1 MGLDWDFVRITPEQ
15 RLRLL
20 SEPSFELLETI
31 HEEREQEG
39 LGFWYCPD
47 DVGEELPSFDN
58 VYHLSLRT
66 FYDELEDLM
75 LLEGDD
81 GPVLQWPLG
90 EGGELLR
97 LEDRLLTLIDPDEVR
112 RLAPM
117 MQTLLDDYLD
127 QRFARQLELLEG
139 PRKVELEELYPQL
152 RTCFADLTHYVQSAA
167 TKEEYILWHYG

>member
-1 MGLDWDFVRITPEQ
+1 MGLDWHFVRVTPEQ

-20 SEPSFELLETI
+20 SQLSSELMETI

-39 LGFWYCPD
+39 LGFWYSPD

-81 GPVLQWPLG
+81 GPVLHWLLE

-97 LEDRLLTLIDPDEVR
+97 LEDRLLTLIAPDEVR
-112 RLAPM
+112 MLAPM
-117 MQTLLDDYLD
+117 TQTLLDNYLD
-127 QRFARQLELLEG
+127 QRFVRQLDLLEG
-139 PRKVELEELYPQL
+139 PRKVELEELYPEL
-152 RTCFADLTHYVQSAA
+152 RTCFADLTQYVQSTA